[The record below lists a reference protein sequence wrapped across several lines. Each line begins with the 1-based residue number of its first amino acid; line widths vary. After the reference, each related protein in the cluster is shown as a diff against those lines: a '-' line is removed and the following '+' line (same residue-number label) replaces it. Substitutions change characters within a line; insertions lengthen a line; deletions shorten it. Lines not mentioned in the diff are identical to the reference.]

1 MVVLFRVVE
10 ICGFDVRSLVVDEV
24 FEFVDFEVRDVM
36 FRFCDGNVVFKD
48 SWLEDCVLLK
58 IDFVVDFSEIDFW
71 VKVDL
76 VVIGDVLGMSVV
88 IINFVWKLEV
98 WFLIVFGVILEVIF
112 GVVRDVM
119 VIISFDVMVDIVLKF
134 VFDDFIIDVELIFD
148 NCIVGK
154 NWDDGVILIDE

>member
-36 FRFCDGNVVFKD
+36 VRFCDGNVVFKD
-48 SWLEDCVLLK
+48 SWLE
-58 IDFVVDFSEIDFW
+58 DFW